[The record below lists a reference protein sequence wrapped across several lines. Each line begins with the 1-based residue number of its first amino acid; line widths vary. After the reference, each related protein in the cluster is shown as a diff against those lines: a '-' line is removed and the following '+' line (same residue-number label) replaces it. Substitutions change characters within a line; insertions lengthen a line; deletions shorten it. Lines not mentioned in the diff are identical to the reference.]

1 MGALSK
7 LDAVNRI
14 LRSSGEYPVSTLSVT
29 GSNDVVMAV
38 QVLDEETIKTQLPG
52 LNCNTVYTEVSP
64 DSTGRILLDD
74 AIISIDTRDI
84 DLSRNLVQRGRNPT
98 YLYDVDNDTDVFT
111 IGSPIK
117 VRIVRNLKFEELP
130 TAEQFMI
137 VDSASRSYQMA
148 TVGDVNQDRI
158 LQETSIMSRALG
170 RAADMRSLDG
180 GFTRNTKSA
189 WAAIGARRT
198 QGPTY

>member
-14 LRSSGEYPVSTLSVT
+14 LRASGEYPVSTITVT

-38 QVLDEETIKTQLPG
+38 QVLDEATIHAQLPG
-52 LNCNTVYTEVSP
+52 LNCNTTYTTVAP
-64 DSTGRILLDD
+64 DSTGRILIADNV
-74 AIISIDTRDI
+74 ISIDTRDI
-84 DLSRNLVQRGRNPT
+84 DMGRNLVQRGRNPT
-98 YLYDVDNDTDVFT
+98 YLYDVDKDTDLFT
-111 IGSPIK
+111 IGATIK
-117 VRIVRNLKFEELP
+117 VRIVYNLEFEELP

-137 VDSASRSYQMA
+137 VDSAARAYQMA
-148 TVGDVNQDRI
+148 TVGDTNQDRI
-158 LQETSIMSRALG
+158 LQEMAIMSRAMG

-189 WAAIGARRT
+189 WPSIGARRT